1 MEALLN
7 YCEQVPLWHKVTL
20 IALCF
25 MIFSQLEKIRPVSIF
40 NYKKWNHAGLNLVFL
55 LFNSVINI
63 LFGIIMVGVFQWI
76 GKNEIGLLH
85 FFTLPIWVELL
96 IGILLLDFF
105 SQYLAHYLIHQIPW
119 LWNFHTIHHSDS
131 EVDVSTG
138 TRHHPG
144 DFLVREVFAL
154 VAIVLGGIP
163 MTYYVFYRLCT
174 IFFTY
179 FTHANILVP
188 SWLDQPLSWIFV
200 TPNIHKFHHH
210 ATQPWT
216 DSNFGNVFSFWDRIF
231 GTLIYDDPR
240 KVSFG
245 LDVFDED
252 GKDQLTVLLKHPFS
266 SSRSLTEG

>member
-105 SQYLAHYLIHQIPW
+105 SQYLAHYVIHQIPW

-179 FTHANILVP
+179 FTHANILMP
-188 SWLDQPLSWIFV
+188 SWLDRPLSWVFV

-245 LDVFDED
+245 LDVFDKE
-252 GKDQLTVLLKHPFS
+252 GKDQLTALLKHPFS
-266 SSRSLTEG
+266 GSRSLSES